1 MFEDAIFKLVFCFL
15 HKEEDFLE
23 VANSENNFLDKNYDA
38 IGSAKIVVVGVGG
51 GGNNAVNRM
60 INSNEQDNST
70 EFVNCNTDIQVLKT
84 SRAKNI
90 AIGTK
95 LTKGLGAGGNPEIG
109 KKAAEES
116 SEEIKKILAGADM
129 VFITAGMGGGTG
141 TGAAPII
148 AGIAR
153 EIGILTVGV
162 VTKPFNFEGKKRM
175 RNAITG
181 IEELIKNVDTLLV
194 IPNQKL
200 LEIADQNITLVDA
213 FKMADE
219 TLSQGVQGISDLIS
233 RPGMIN
239 LDFADVRTIM
249 KDKGLAHMGIGRA
262 SGKNK
267 TEVAAKM
274 AIESPLLETSIN
286 GAKSVLISIAGDLN
300 LGLFDTDIAANIIGE
315 AIDPDAEIIFGT
327 TINEELN
334 DEVIVTVIA
343 TGLDAD
349 NSDTNLKSFAKN
361 NLNAVQKEN
370 VNLNNKFDFKNNEP
384 FDIPIFLQKKRGQ

>member
-349 NSDTNLKSFAKN
+349 NADTNLKNFAKN
-361 NLNAVQKEN
+361 NLNTVQKEN

>member
-1 MFEDAIFKLVFCFL
+1 MAKDNNKN
-15 HKEEDFLE
+15 
-23 VANSENNFLDKNYDA
+23 NSVLENNFIDVDQNYDTDM
-38 IGSAKIVVVGVGG
+38 GMDTGNAKIIVIGVGG

-60 INSNEQDNST
+60 ITDEVRSIIFIS
-70 EFVNCNTDIQVLKT
+70 VNTDLQALKL
-84 SRAKNI
+84 SKANI
-90 AIGTK
+90 KIPLGTK

-116 SEEIKKILAGADM
+116 AEDIKKVLVGADM
-129 VFITAGMGGGTG
+129 IFITAGMGGGTG
-141 TGAAPII
+141 TGAAPVI
-148 AGIAR
+148 ASLAR
-153 EIGILTVGV
+153 ELGILTVGV

-175 RNAITG
+175 RNAING
-181 IEELIKNVDTLLV
+181 IEELKKSVDTLLV

-200 LEIADQNITLVDA
+200 LEIADQNITLIEA
-213 FKMADE
+213 FKKADE
-219 TLSQGVQGISDLIS
+219 TLGHGVQGISDLIS
-233 RPGMIN
+233 SPGMIN

-267 TEVAAKM
+267 TELAAEM
-274 AIESPLLETSIN
+274 AIKSPLLETSIN

-327 TINEELN
+327 TINEDLN

-343 TGLDAD
+343 TGLDD
-349 NSDTNLKSFAKN
+349 GFNNNNNKSSGQSPSDVNK
-361 NLNAVQKEN
+361 VKEN
-370 VNLNNKFDFKNNEP
+370 INSRLDFKNDEP
-384 FDIPIFLQKKRGQ
+384 FDIPIFLQKRRGQQ